1 MYRVTC
7 ISVLFPDADKI
18 KITTRKQRRT
28 NTNRGSDFRGVK
40 DNSEVQYKYRAETL
54 SQQALHN
61 QPKKKLN
68 FNDTDQKISCISGKK
83 STDIS

>member
-18 KITTRKQRRT
+18 EITIRKQRRT
-28 NTNRGSDFRGVK
+28 NTNRGSDFRAVK
-40 DNSEVQYKYRAETL
+40 DNSEVSVSGDKYRAETL

-61 QPKKKLN
+61 QQKKKAE
-68 FNDTDQKISCISGKK
+68 F
-83 STDIS
+83 